1 MQRVSRAGRKQT
13 LLSNSLASRKGAR
26 PACRAMAC
34 AWQAGSQERQF
45 KCSHE
50 CRRRAGA
57 QRFTVNIKSK
67 MQSRAKPQSRG
78 EMQLKSKAINA
89 KGVARGQGAGFV
101 VKLISITQRRK
112 ACLPS
117 YGLRVAGRLA
127 RKTVQMQSWTGP
139 AR

>member
-1 MQRVSRAGRKQT
+1 
-13 LLSNSLASRKGAR
+13 
-26 PACRAMAC
+26 MAC
-34 AWQAGSQERQF
+34 AWQAGSQERQV

-57 QRFTVNIKSK
+57 KVTVNIKSK
-67 MQSRAKPQSRG
+67 MQSRAKPQRRG

-89 KGVARGQGAGFV
+89 KVVVRGQEADFV

-139 AR
+139 G